1 MSLKN
6 QGELK
11 RLHRAFEKE
20 ANSFRKLML
29 SVIYVAR
36 GWISEPSKAELLEK
50 FAVPLW
56 QYYGRV
62 EAQEEYDRQM
72 AIVRSSSALNPIQG
86 AQIYSYAVFE
96 GDDPSLLLR
105 MAKRAGNLF
114 SDDEITEFR
123 TKQEAEIISDLPGL
137 RPVEVAGLQ
146 VWSGLFGKPMIV
158 MNSNPTAVWLNF
170 LHYNGSNTNPLQGRN
185 HDLELDPFAESLLA
199 IEHLIEKATISKR
212 TSRSLGSMNRKF
224 QVALTFAGEN
234 RAYVSQVAAVLKEKL
249 GEGRVF
255 YDEDYQ
261 AELARPNL
269 DTFLQGIYLEAELV
283 VVFLCEQYAKKEWCG
298 LEWRAI
304 REIIKHKHDEKVMFM
319 RFDDGDVPGTFS
331 IDGYVDLR
339 TLTPTAAAIHISNRV
354 LPPRQDD

>member
-29 SVIYVAR
+29 SVVYIAK
-36 GWISEPSKAELLEK
+36 GWISEPSKAKLLEK

-56 QYYGRV
+56 QYYGKV
-62 EAQEEYDRQM
+62 ETQEEHDRQM

-86 AQIYSYAVFE
+86 AQLYSYAVFE
-96 GDDPSLLLR
+96 GDDPDLFLR

-114 SDDEITEFR
+114 SDAEILEFR
-123 TKQEAEIISDLPGL
+123 TKQEAEVVSKLPGL
-137 RPVEVAGLQ
+137 RPVEVDGLK
-146 VWSGLFGKPMIV
+146 VWSGLFGRPMIV
-158 MNSNPTAVWLNF
+158 MNGNPTAVWLNF
-170 LHYNGSNTNPLQGRN
+170 LHYNGANTNPLQGRN
-185 HDLELDPFAESLLA
+185 HDIELDPFAESLLT
-199 IEHLIEKATISKR
+199 IEHLIEKATVSKR
-212 TSRSLGSMNRKF
+212 TPRSLVLMDRKF
-224 QVALTFAGEN
+224 EVALSFAGEN
-234 RAYVSQVAAVLKEKL
+234 RAYVSQVASVIKEKL
-249 GEGRVF
+249 GEDRVF

-261 AELARPNL
+261 AQLARPNL
-269 DTFLQGIYLEAELV
+269 DTLLQGIYLNAELV

-304 REIIKHKHDEKVMFM
+304 REIIKQKRDDKVMFM

-331 IDGYVDLR
+331 IDGNIDLR
-339 TLTPTAAAIHISNRV
+339 TLTPTAAAIHIFNRV
-354 LPPRQDD
+354 LLSK